1 MSAALATIHIAKKDL
16 GLDDDTYRAVAVRI
30 TGKSSARDMS
40 EGERGRLLEEFRR
53 QGFNPE
59 KKGLQG
65 RFAAKLQA
73 LWIDGYNLGVIDDRR
88 DAALLA
94 FVKRQTKID
103 HTRFLVDATEA
114 AKVVEALK
122 DWFTRAAGVDW
133 RVEVNTPYWQRQ
145 AGAQVALAQWH
156 ILFKAGVMA
165 DRGQDFRSIVTK
177 LAKPLDQMT
186 AKDWPAVMNE
196 LGKSVR
202 EVLGR

>member
-1 MSAALATIHIAKKDL
+1 MSAALATIHIAKKQL
-16 GLDDDTYRAVAVRI
+16 GLDDDTYRAVALRI
-30 TGKSSARDMS
+30 TGKSSAREMS

-59 KKGLQG
+59 KQGLQG
-65 RFAAKLQA
+65 RFAGKLQA

-88 DAALLA
+88 DTALLA

-133 RVEVNTPYWQRQ
+133 RVEVNTPYWQRE

-165 DRGQDFRSIVTK
+165 YRGQDFRSIVAK

-202 EVLGR
+202 KVLGK